1 MKRTLSVM
9 VAACVVSTL
18 AFAGTSKKDPL
29 VGKYM
34 EARTCD
40 VFTAACFANSE
51 VNMNGKEAILAW
63 QITHGRQHGVE
74 LDGLTVV
81 AIVRASSTLG
91 DTAAN
96 PLPARSIIYVDERA
110 DAAQQ
115 KALVSLAQ
123 EMGGDLIS
131 DIVRVE
137 AVPISMQTASCTE
150 DTCGSLKVADFVALE
165 VRSLHDSDK
174 KCGNDEA
181 FYPPLTKVSNPMAHF
196 TKYEK
201 FNAKG
206 LGITWDD
213 SGRRGAYVASF
224 SK

>member
-1 MKRTLSVM
+1 MKQTLSIL
-9 VAACVVSTL
+9 VAVCLVSTL
-18 AFAGTSKKDPL
+18 AIAGTTKEAPL

-63 QITHGRQHGVE
+63 QVTHGSLHGIQ

-81 AIVRASSTLG
+81 AVVRANSTLG

-96 PLPARSIIYVDERA
+96 PLPARAIVYVDQKA
-110 DAAQQ
+110 DAVQR

-137 AVPISMQTASCTE
+137 AVPIAMQTDKCTE
-150 DTCGSLKVADFVALE
+150 DTCGSLKVADIVALE
-165 VRSLHDSDK
+165 VRSLHDADK

-181 FYPPLTKVSNPMAHF
+181 FYKPLTKVSNAMAHF

-201 FNAKG
+201 FADKG

>member
-1 MKRTLSVM
+1 MKYTLSLLM
-9 VAACVVSTL
+9 AICLVSTL
-18 AFAGTSKKDPL
+18 AMAGTAKKEPL

-63 QITHGRQHGVE
+63 QVTHGSQHGVE

-81 AIVRASSTLG
+81 AVVRANSTLG

-96 PLPARSIIYVDERA
+96 PLPARAIVYVDEKA
-110 DAAQQ
+110 DAAQR

-123 EMGGDLIS
+123 EMGEDLVS

-137 AVPISMQTASCTE
+137 AVPISMQTERCTA
-150 DTCGSLKVADFVALE
+150 DTCGSLKVADIAALE
-165 VRSLHDSDK
+165 VRSLHDADK

-181 FYPPLTKVSNPMAHF
+181 FYQPLTKVSMPMAHF

-201 FNAKG
+201 FSDKG
-206 LGITWDD
+206 LGVTWDD

>member
-1 MKRTLSVM
+1 MKHTLSLL
-9 VAACVVSTL
+9 VATCLISSL
-18 AFAGTSKKDPL
+18 AVAGTSKKEPL

-51 VNMNGKEAILAW
+51 VNMNGKEAIMAW
-63 QITHGRQHGVE
+63 QVTHGTQHGVK

-81 AIVRASSTLG
+81 AVVRANSTLG

-96 PLPARSIIYVDERA
+96 PLPARAIVYVDAKA
-110 DAAQQ
+110 DAVQQ
-115 KALVSLAQ
+115 KALISLAQ
-123 EMGGDLIS
+123 EMGKDLIS
-131 DIVRVE
+131 DVVRVE
-137 AVPISMQTASCTE
+137 VSPISMKTDRCTV
-150 DTCGSLKVADFVALE
+150 DTCGSLKVGDVVALE
-165 VRSLHDSDK
+165 LRSMHDEDK

-181 FYPPLTKVSNPMAHF
+181 FYKPLTDVSMPMAHF

-201 FNAKG
+201 FADKG
-206 LGITWDD
+206 LGVTWND
-213 SGRRGAYVASF
+213 SGRRGAYVANF

>member
-1 MKRTLSVM
+1 MKQMLSVM
-9 VAACVVSTL
+9 VAVCLVSTL
-18 AFAGTSKKDPL
+18 AVAGTSEEAPL

-34 EARTCD
+34 ETRTCD

-63 QITHGRQHGVE
+63 QVTHGSQHGVE

-81 AIVRASSTLG
+81 AVVRANATLG
-91 DTAAN
+91 DTAAD
-96 PLPARSIIYVDERA
+96 PLPARAIIYVDNKA
-110 DAAQQ
+110 DAVQR
-115 KALVSLAQ
+115 KALVSLAR
-123 EMGGDLIS
+123 EMGGDLVS

-137 AVPISMQTASCTE
+137 AVPISMKTGKCTGE
-150 DTCGSLKVADFVALE
+150 TCGSLKVADIAAIE
-165 VRSLHDSDK
+165 VRSLHDADK

-181 FYPPLTKVSNPMAHF
+181 FYQPLTNVFNAMAHF
-196 TKYEK
+196 TQYEK
-201 FNAKG
+201 FADKG